1 MLLGNISLIVDFR
14 YLNFGRLG
22 NKYDIYFGVMG
33 NIIEEIIVVDEW
45 RYGEVYLFEFLLLED
60 FM

>member
-1 MLLGNISLIVDFR
+1 MIVDFR
-14 YLNFGRLG
+14 YINFGWLG